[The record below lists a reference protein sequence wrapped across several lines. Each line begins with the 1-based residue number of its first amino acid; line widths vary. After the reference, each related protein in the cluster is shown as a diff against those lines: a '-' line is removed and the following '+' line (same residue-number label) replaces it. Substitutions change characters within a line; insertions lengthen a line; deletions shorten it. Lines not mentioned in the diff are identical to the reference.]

1 MNYLPIFN
9 IVLPLILGIV
19 YPLLFIWAVNT
30 LFSLGIPFT
39 FKNWLASLVLFLVV
53 RFFLNKTHYH
63 TETHDESDEYDEAE
77 SDYDYEDEDE
87 DEDETDNGDDDGHR
101 PDPHY
106 PRRGRMR
113 RIK

>member
-1 MNYLPIFN
+1 MMNHPVLSIL
-9 IVLPLILGIV
+9 LPLILGLV

-53 RFFLNKTHYH
+53 RFFLNKPHYH
-63 TETHDESDEYDEAE
+63 TETYD
-77 SDYDYEDEDE
+77 DYYGDASYEDEEE
-87 DEDETDNGDDDGHR
+87 DEEDDETDIDDDDDNGHR
-101 PDPHY
+101 PEPHY
-106 PRRGRMR
+106 PNRGRMR

>member
-1 MNYLPIFN
+1 MKYHPILSL
-9 IVLPLILGIV
+9 VLPLILGLV
-19 YPLLFIWAVNT
+19 YPLVFIWAVNT

-39 FKNWLASLVLFLVV
+39 FKTWLASLVLFLVI

-63 TETHDESDEYDEAE
+63 TETYD
-77 SDYDYEDEDE
+77 DYYDNEQYEDEEDDE
-87 DEDETDNGDDDGHR
+87 EEEESDNDDDDNGHR

-106 PRRGRMR
+106 PSRGRMR